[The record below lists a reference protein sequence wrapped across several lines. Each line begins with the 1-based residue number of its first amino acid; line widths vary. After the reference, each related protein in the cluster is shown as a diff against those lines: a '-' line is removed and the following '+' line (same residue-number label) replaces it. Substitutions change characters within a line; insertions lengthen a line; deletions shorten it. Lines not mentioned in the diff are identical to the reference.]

1 MVVVVEEVVVTL
13 TPVKVQQIMVALVV
27 AVVEELV
34 VLQEMVVMQ
43 ELVPLDLPHQE
54 MMDLLVVMDLL
65 MLVEL
70 LVMVVML
77 QVKHLEGKVEEV
89 EIKMTQQKMV
99 LEVNHQIEKDM
110 VLINQV
116 VLQEYQVLV

>member
-1 MVVVVEEVVVTL
+1 MVVEEEEVVVTL
-13 TPVKVQQIMVALVV
+13 TPVKVKQIMVALVV
-27 AVVEELV
+27 AVVEDLV
-34 VLQEMVVMQ
+34 IPQEMVVMQ

-54 MMDLLVVMDLL
+54 MMDLLVVMGLL

-89 EIKMTQQKMV
+89 ETILIQQKMD

-116 VLQEYQVLV
+116 ALQVHQVLV